1 MNKSDPNGGGRG
13 SSNSGRSIIGDVI
26 NHGKLPLWSPRASVH
41 YHATLSRGE
50 NTLEAQLVRVLMKTV
65 AREGSFSAV
74 AFREAYVEFMM
85 TPGSH
90 NDAYAS
96 TCHRMFFANLERG
109 MDPEDCPDNDAH
121 NVDTIDGLVLPT
133 VAALAAKG
141 KEEARAWAAEVAKVT
156 RKSHVLESAGDIW
169 GGVVYEIT
177 RGSNPREVLDGAA
190 RAFGGRKVRCDGRD
204 EMSACYLQQSFPP
217 ALNMACKYGRES
229 GDGAKAWE
237 GLVANANVGGE
248 NVHRGAIL
256 GAFLGARA
264 GVENLPKEMIDGLY
278 DAKDLEKEIDAF
290 IEVVLRD

>member
-13 SSNSGRSIIGDVI
+13 SSDSGRSIIGDVI

-74 AFREAYVEFMM
+74 AFREAYMEFMM

-204 EMSACYLQQSFPP
+204 EM
-217 ALNMACKYGRES
+217 R
-229 GDGAKAWE
+229 
-237 GLVANANVGGE
+237 
-248 NVHRGAIL
+248 
-256 GAFLGARA
+256 
-264 GVENLPKEMIDGLY
+264 
-278 DAKDLEKEIDAF
+278 
-290 IEVVLRD
+290 